1 MSPYN
6 HTLEY
11 GNVISEDVMIEAW
24 WLPVQWATRI
34 VLANIEFVLN
44 SVSLHEARAITQGSL
59 LRAQL
64 SGL

>member
-1 MSPYN
+1 M
-6 HTLEY
+6 
-11 GNVISEDVMIEAW
+11 ISEDVMIEAW